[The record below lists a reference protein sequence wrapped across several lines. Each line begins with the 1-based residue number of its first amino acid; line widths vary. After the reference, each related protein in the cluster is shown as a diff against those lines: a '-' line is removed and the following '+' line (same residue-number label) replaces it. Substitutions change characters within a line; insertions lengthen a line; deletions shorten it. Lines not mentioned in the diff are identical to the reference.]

1 MIILLFFLLGIS
13 QIQIEFIPVRGFS
26 DLDDYATPTGFGLL
40 LVLGEDTTANRF
52 MAEQILI
59 SIDSLPETAS
69 VDLWCIAPDA
79 PGYVEVADLSGYY
92 NGYPST
98 VILVGHC
105 GFLELDP
112 QYLTSEIIDSWF
124 TWGDPESRITGICNF
139 CRRCNP

>member
-1 MIILLFFLLGIS
+1 MSILLFILLGIS

-40 LVLGEDTTANRF
+40 LVLGEDTTANRS